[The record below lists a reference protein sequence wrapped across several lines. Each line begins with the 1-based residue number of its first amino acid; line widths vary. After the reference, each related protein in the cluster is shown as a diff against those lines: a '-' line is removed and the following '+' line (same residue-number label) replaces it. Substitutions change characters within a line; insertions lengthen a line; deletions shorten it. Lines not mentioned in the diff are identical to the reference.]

1 MGRDRNMQ
9 REAMTTIDEVAADA
23 GADPSTS
30 GTFPLFDI
38 AAHLDSPKVVAAYLS
53 EFFAEGDPAMIASA
67 LNDAARATRMPVVA
81 AKSGLARE
89 AIYKA
94 LRPGS
99 QPRMETILR
108 VLKALGYQLVVQ
120 PIPDVGATT
129 EELGPEV

>member
-1 MGRDRNMQ
+1 
-9 REAMTTIDEVAADA
+9 MTTIDDDAAA
-23 GADPSTS
+23 VELS
-30 GTFPLFDI
+30 GSKIEPYPVFDI
-38 AAHLDSPKVVAAYLS
+38 AAHLDSPEVVAAYLS
-53 EFFAEGDPAMIASA
+53 EFFAEVDPAMIASA
-67 LNDAARATRMPVVA
+67 LSDAARATGMPTVA

-120 PIPDVGATT
+120 PIPAEGETSEVA
-129 EELGPEV
+129 GPEV

>member
-1 MGRDRNMQ
+1 MQ
-9 REAMTTIDEVAADA
+9 REAMAIIDEEATRVEPS
-23 GADPSTS
+23 GAKIEPY
-30 GTFPLFDI
+30 PVFDI
-38 AAHLDSPKVVAAYLS
+38 AAHLDSPEVVAAYLS

-67 LNDAARATRMPVVA
+67 LNDAARATGMPEVA
-81 AKSGLARE
+81 TKSGLARE

-120 PIPDVGATT
+120 PIPSVDDRS

>member
-1 MGRDRNMQ
+1 
-9 REAMTTIDEVAADA
+9 MTTIDEVAAI
-23 GADPSTS
+23 ADPSGS
-30 GTFPLFDI
+30 KIEPYPVFDI
-38 AAHLDSPKVVAAYLS
+38 AAHLDSPEVVAAYLS

-67 LNDAARATRMPVVA
+67 LSDAARATGMPAVA

-120 PIPDVGATT
+120 PIPAGDDAPGKP
-129 EELGPEV
+129 GPEV

>member
-1 MGRDRNMQ
+1 MI
-9 REAMTTIDEVAADA
+9 TIDEVATN
-23 GADPSTS
+23 ADPSGS
-30 GTFPLFDI
+30 KIEPYPVFDI
-38 AAHLDSPKVVAAYLS
+38 AAHLDSPEVVAAYLS

-67 LNDAARATRMPVVA
+67 LSDAARATGMPVVA

-99 QPRMETILR
+99 QPRMETIFR

-120 PIPDVGATT
+120 PIPSDGEAPD
-129 EELGPEV
+129 EPDSEV

>member
-1 MGRDRNMQ
+1 
-9 REAMTTIDEVAADA
+9 MTTVDEGLAVISSEH
-23 GADPSTS
+23 STF
-30 GTFPLFDI
+30 GEFPEFDI
-38 AAHLDSPKVVAAYLS
+38 AAHLDEPEVVAAYLS

-67 LNDAARATRMPVVA
+67 LSDAARAMGMPAVA

-120 PIPDVGATT
+120 PILNIEKSEDTESGASSTSD
-129 EELGPEV
+129 